1 MRRRAQILAGALC
14 LSMPTLGHAQANP
27 ATTTSAAGGPANQA
41 PAPPGGVKAALYG
54 NTVSITWNP
63 APGLRYQIDRGT
75 VAKSG
80 PANWQVVTMDLSA
93 YGYSYGLQDYT
104 PGMRLIYRVTA
115 KDSLGRQSQPALSN
129 EIVATTSPNPSIR
142 VDTTPTADT
151 TTGGI
156 SSNPITNVR
165 PAMIAEPSRLNL
177 GDQVLKVAS
186 ASSFSILQL
195 KKVHWTSLDE
205 SVATVDAQGQ
215 VRARAPGYTYI
226 IANGIAPDGSV
237 ASLVK
242 RIDVVQR

>member
-1 MRRRAQILAGALC
+1 MWGRSEVLAVALC
-14 LSMPTLGHAQANP
+14 LAMPAWGHAQANP
-27 ATTTSAAGGPANQA
+27 ATSTAAEPANQA
-41 PAPPGGVKAALYG
+41 PAPPSGVKAALYG
-54 NTVSITWNP
+54 NTVSITWNH

-75 VAKSG
+75 VSKSG
-80 PANWQVVTMDLSA
+80 PSNWQVVTMDLSA
-93 YGYSYGLQDYT
+93 YGYSYGLQDYS
-104 PGMRLIYRVTA
+104 PGMRLIYRITA

-142 VDTTPTADT
+142 VDTTPTADST
-151 TTGGI
+151 RGGV

-165 PAMIAEPSRLNL
+165 PAMVAEPSRLNL
-177 GDQVLKVAS
+177 GDPALKLAS

-215 VRARAPGYTYI
+215 VRAHAPGYTYI